1 MYIIIIFATS
11 KAYIML
17 SFIRQNQYGT
27 IYIDGIEVQINYID
41 LYNTISVELNTKH
54 FEKKPKQQL
63 KNILHKLTRLRYNSN
78 AKPLTQE
85 EITVLI
91 TYKFI
96 QL

>member
-1 MYIIIIFATS
+1 
-11 KAYIML
+11 ML